1 MSNEN
6 KDVNTVEDEV
16 VESGVKILHKRGK
29 GRPAPGEL
37 EPGEIGINTSTKEDD
52 VNLHMYDDS
61 YIRAQPRAWTAD
73 DDGVLHPIGGWD
85 SLEKSGMYGDVPYS
99 LTWDGEALGKTM
111 SSWQHMLYDLNVFR
125 EGYQGWIDDTG
136 EHPYEINFPIPDGGG
151 VEDIDLT
158 KYKRGFAALQ
168 VVPYHAEY
176 EHDVVVTQ
184 PWLKV
189 TASTAGGSYS
199 NLRLEGDSIRINNN
213 GFRNNIP
220 ITVPDRVS
228 DESKPFIGVH
238 DKPDHAYDTWVDTQ
252 TIINGPVADKY
263 YQKWDDID
271 AGSEEDKKCNTPLAY
286 RTGSTATLAVYGSSH
301 VVAGAMRAT
310 HHEHPTEKYWEENGN
325 VTRYTPEGMIYF
337 NTTTKKFMGF
347 DGTDW
352 IDLSGGGTVASG
364 DVNGGEF
371 KTAQDAYDEMP

>member
-16 VESGVKILHKRGK
+16 VEAGVKILHKRGK

-37 EPGEIGINTSTKEDD
+37 EAGEIGINTSTREDD
-52 VNLHMYDDS
+52 INLHMYDDS

-85 SLEKSGMYGDVPYS
+85 SLEKSGMYGDIPYS

-125 EGYQGWIDDTG
+125 EGHQAWIDELG
-136 EHPYEINFPIPDGGG
+136 EDYREAYFPIPNGGG
-151 VEDIDLT
+151 VDDIDLE
-158 KYKRGFAALQ
+158 KYNKGRAALA
-168 VVPYHAEY
+168 VFPKHAEY
-176 EHDVVVTQ
+176 KHDVLVKEPSVT
-184 PWLKV
+184 V
-189 TASTAGGSYS
+189 RGSSTAGAATHIEI
-199 NLRLEGDSIRINNN
+199 EGESIRIDHN
-213 GFRNNIP
+213 GFRNNVP
-220 ITVPDRVS
+220 ITVPS
-228 DESKPFIGVH
+228 SAQAKPFIGVH
-238 DKPDHAYDTWVDTQ
+238 NKPDHAYNQWVETQ
-252 TIINGPVADKY
+252 TIINGPTEDQHYK
-263 YQKWDDID
+263 KWDEIVE
-271 AGSEEDKKCNTPLAY
+271 GSEEDKSCNTPLAY
-286 RTGSTATLAVYGSSH
+286 RTVSTAVLAVYGSSH

-310 HHEHPTEKYWEENGN
+310 HDEHPTEQYWAENGQ
-325 VTRYTPEGMIYF
+325 VTRFTPEGSMYF

-352 IDLSGGGTVASG
+352 IELGGGGTAASG
-364 DVNGGEF
+364 DVDGGEF